1 MKLLISHTHEQS
13 AKRWQE
19 EISLLLPNAKVS
31 VWPDV
36 EPNWADYAIGWQP
49 SEELFKTQST
59 LKAFFSA
66 AAGVDHLLNN
76 KALPSTLPIIRLEDA
91 GMGLQMAEYCLLE
104 VGRQYHRRDDYLEQQ
119 RAQTWGF
126 LKSDKRSE
134 FTVGIFGAGVLAKEI
149 VKGLHTFGYRSQT
162 FSRSSTQPLNEFLAS
177 SKILILCAPLTPETQ
192 DFFNAEKLALL
203 PKGTYIINVA
213 RGGLIIDEDLIAA
226 IDSEHLSGATLDVF
240 RKEPLPKAHAFWQHP
255 KIRMTPHVSAV
266 TLIGPSTKQ
275 VAKKILQHSSGEIV
289 TGLVD
294 RNKGY

>member
-1 MKLLISHTHEQS
+1 MKLLISHTHAQS

-19 EISLLLPNAKVS
+19 EISSLLPNAKLS

-49 SEELFKTQST
+49 SEELFKTQPK
-59 LKAFFSA
+59 LRAFFSA
-66 AAGVDHLLNN
+66 AAGVDHLLSN
-76 KALPSTLPIIRLEDA
+76 KALPNTLPIIRLEDA

-104 VGRQYHRRDDYLEQQ
+104 VGRQYHRRDDYLAQQ

-126 LKSDKRSE
+126 LKSEKRSE

-149 VKGLHTFGYRSQT
+149 VKGLKSFGYRSQT

-177 SKILILCAPLTPETQ
+177 SKVLILCAPLTSETQ
-192 DFFNAEKLALL
+192 DCFDAEKFAML
-203 PKGTYIINVA
+203 PKGAYLINVA
-213 RGGLIIDEDLIAA
+213 RGGLVVDADLVAA
-226 IDSEHLSGATLDVF
+226 IDGGHLSGATLDVF
-240 RKEPLPKAHAFWQHP
+240 REEPLPKAHAFWQHL

-275 VAKKILQHSSGEIV
+275 VAQKILQHSSGEPV
-289 TGLVD
+289 TGIVD